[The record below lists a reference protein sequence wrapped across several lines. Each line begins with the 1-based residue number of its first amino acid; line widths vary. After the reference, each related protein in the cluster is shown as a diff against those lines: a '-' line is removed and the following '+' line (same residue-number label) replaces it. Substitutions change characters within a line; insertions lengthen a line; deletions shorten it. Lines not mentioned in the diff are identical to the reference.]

1 MNNCGGVGGGGVA
14 AGGGP
19 YDAKIAGLYDL
30 LDTLGSGHFAV
41 VKLAR
46 HVFTGEKVAVKVI
59 DKSKLDEVSKSH
71 LFQEVGVLFTTK
83 TFTIYKEFDWSI

>member
-1 MNNCGGVGGGGVA
+1 MNNCGVSGGVGGA
-14 AGGGP
+14 

-59 DKSKLDEVSKSH
+59 DKSKLDDVSKSH
-71 LFQEVGVLFTTK
+71 LFQEVSSVLVYL
-83 TFTIYKEFDWSI
+83 IYIMTSYYE

>member
-1 MNNCGGVGGGGVA
+1 MNNCGGGVST
-14 AGGGP
+14 GGGP
-19 YDAKIAGLYDL
+19 YEAKIAGLYDL

-59 DKSKLDEVSKSH
+59 DKSKLDDVSKSH
-71 LFQEVGVLFTTK
+71 LFQEVRLLCQYSVEISTK
-83 TFTIYKEFDWSI
+83 RTILS